1 MPVTILGIESSCD
14 ETSAAVIQ
22 DNKVLSNIIANQTVH
37 QNYGGVV
44 PELAS
49 RAHQKNI
56 VPVVQQA
63 IYKANIV
70 KKDIDA
76 IAYTRGPGLL
86 GSLLVGGSF
95 AKSLSIGLNIPLIEV
110 HHMQAHILS
119 HFIHDGSDQKC
130 DFPFLGVNISGGHTQ
145 IIKCNDYFDMD
156 IIGETIDDS
165 IGEAFDKCGKILGL
179 SYPAGPTIDKMSE
192 RGNHKKFSFTIPKVE
207 KLNFS
212 FSGLKTNFKRFVE
225 TQDMKE
231 PGFIQKE
238 KYNLCA
244 SLQYTI
250 SEILYQ
256 KVEKAIQ
263 ITKVKDIVYGGGV
276 SANSMIRERFKSNMK
291 DVNHY
296 FPKLEYTTDN
306 AAMIAMVGYLKYKT
320 KNFGMLNACLLY
332 TSPSPRDRG

>member
-63 IYKANIV
+63 IDKANIV

-119 HFIHDGSDQKC
+119 HFIHDGGDQKC
-130 DFPFLGVNISGGHTQ
+130 DFP
-145 IIKCNDYFDMD
+145 
-156 IIGETIDDS
+156 
-165 IGEAFDKCGKILGL
+165 
-179 SYPAGPTIDKMSE
+179 
-192 RGNHKKFSFTIPKVE
+192 SF
-207 KLNFS
+207 
-212 FSGLKTNFKRFVE
+212 
-225 TQDMKE
+225 
-231 PGFIQKE
+231 
-238 KYNLCA
+238 
-244 SLQYTI
+244 
-250 SEILYQ
+250 
-256 KVEKAIQ
+256 
-263 ITKVKDIVYGGGV
+263 
-276 SANSMIRERFKSNMK
+276 
-291 DVNHY
+291 
-296 FPKLEYTTDN
+296 
-306 AAMIAMVGYLKYKT
+306 
-320 KNFGMLNACLLY
+320 
-332 TSPSPRDRG
+332 

>member
-14 ETSAAVIQ
+14 ETSAAITQ

-63 IYKANIV
+63 IYKANIG

-119 HFIHDGSDQKC
+119 HFIHDGSNQKC

-145 IIKCNDYFDMD
+145 IIRCNDYFDMD

-179 SYPAGPTIDKMSE
+179 SYPAGPSIDKMSKK
-192 RGNHKKFSFTIPKVE
+192 GNHEMFTFTIPKVE
-207 KLNFS
+207 ELNFS

-225 TQDMKE
+225 KQEKQE
-231 PGFIQKE
+231 PGFVQRE

-256 KVEKAIQ
+256 KVEKAIK
-263 ITKVKDIVYGGGV
+263 ITNVKNIVYGGGV
-276 SANSMIRERFKSNMK
+276 SANTMIRERFKSNMK
-291 DVNHY
+291 NVNHY
-296 FPKLEYTTDN
+296 FPRLEYTTDN
-306 AAMIAMVGYLKYKT
+306 AAMIAIVGYLKYKT
-320 KNFGMLNACLLY
+320 KNFGMLNAVSDAKY
-332 TSPSPRDRG
+332 KM

>member
-14 ETSAAVIQ
+14 ETSAAIAQ

-63 IYKANIV
+63 IDNANIA

-119 HFIHDGSDQKC
+119 HFIYDDNEKKSR
-130 DFPFLGVNISGGHTQ
+130 FPFLGVNISGGHTQ
-145 IIKCNDYFDMD
+145 ILRCDDYFDME

-165 IGEAFDKCGKILGL
+165 VGEAFDKCGKILGL
-179 SYPAGPTIDKMSE
+179 DYPAGPLIDKLSKK
-192 RGNHKKFSFTIPKVE
+192 GDIKKFSFTIPKVD

-212 FSGLKTNFKRFVE
+212 FSGLKTNFKRFVISE
-225 TQDMKE
+225 NKKD
-231 PGFIQKE
+231 PSFILNE
-238 KYNLCA
+238 INNLCA
-244 SLQYTI
+244 SLQNTI

-263 ITKVKDIVYGGGV
+263 KTKLNDIVYGGGV
-276 SANSMIRERFKSNMK
+276 SANSMIRDVFKSRMEH
-291 DVNHY
+291 VNHY

-306 AAMIAMVGYLKYKT
+306 AAMIAIVGYLKYKN
-320 KNFGMLNACLLY
+320 KKFGRLDASSDAKYKL
-332 TSPSPRDRG
+332 

>member
-14 ETSAAVIQ
+14 ETSAAITQ

-63 IYKANIV
+63 IDKANIG

-119 HFIHDGSDQKC
+119 HFIHDGSNQKC

-145 IIKCNDYFDMD
+145 IIRCNDYFDMD

-179 SYPAGPTIDKMSE
+179 SYPAGPSIDKMSKK
-192 RGNHKKFSFTIPKVE
+192 GNHKMFTFTIPKVE
-207 KLNFS
+207 ELNFS

-225 TQDMKE
+225 KQEKQE
-231 PGFIQKE
+231 PGFVQRE

-256 KVEKAIQ
+256 KVEKAIK
-263 ITKVKDIVYGGGV
+263 ITDFKDIVYGGGV

-291 DVNHY
+291 NVNHY
-296 FPKLEYTTDN
+296 FPRLEYTTDN
-306 AAMIAMVGYLKYKT
+306 AAMIAIVGYLKYKA
-320 KNFGMLNACLLY
+320 KNFGMLNAVSDAKY
-332 TSPSPRDRG
+332 KM

>member
-14 ETSAAVIQ
+14 ETSAAITQ

-63 IYKANIV
+63 IDKANIG

-119 HFIHDGSDQKC
+119 HFIHDGSNQKC

-145 IIKCNDYFDMD
+145 IISCNDYFDMD

-179 SYPAGPTIDKMSE
+179 SYPAGPSIDKMSKK
-192 RGNHKKFSFTIPKVE
+192 GNHKMFTFTIPKVE
-207 KLNFS
+207 ELNFS

-225 TQDMKE
+225 KQEKQE
-231 PGFIQKE
+231 PGFVQRE

-256 KVEKAIQ
+256 KVEKAIK
-263 ITKVKDIVYGGGV
+263 ITDVKDIVYGGGV

-291 DVNHY
+291 NVNHY
-296 FPKLEYTTDN
+296 FPRLEYTTDN
-306 AAMIAMVGYLKYKT
+306 AAMIAIVGYLKYKA
-320 KNFGMLNACLLY
+320 KNFGMLNAVSDAKY
-332 TSPSPRDRG
+332 KM

>member
-14 ETSAAVIQ
+14 ETSAAITQ

-63 IYKANIV
+63 IDKANIG

-119 HFIHDGSDQKC
+119 HFIHDGSNQKC

-145 IIKCNDYFDMD
+145 IIRCNDYFDMD

-179 SYPAGPTIDKMSE
+179 SYPAGPSIDKMSKK
-192 RGNHKKFSFTIPKVE
+192 GNHEMFTFTIPKVE
-207 KLNFS
+207 ELNFS

-225 TQDMKE
+225 KQEKQE
-231 PGFIQKE
+231 PGFVQRE

-256 KVEKAIQ
+256 KVEKAIK
-263 ITKVKDIVYGGGV
+263 ITDVKDIVYGGGV

-291 DVNHY
+291 NVNHY
-296 FPKLEYTTDN
+296 FPRLEYTTDN
-306 AAMIAMVGYLKYKT
+306 AAMIAIVGYLKYKT
-320 KNFGMLNACLLY
+320 KNFGMLNAVSDAKY
-332 TSPSPRDRG
+332 KM